1 MYCAHLAGILCMV
14 YRNDIL
20 FLTILIFSCYSIFMW
35 SIFVNVDQD
44 SFLISLFIA
53 LSSVVSMECSKGR
66 WHTFFDILA
75 HHPLPMPGFAA
86 DLASALGL
94 NLPGLGLT
102 VTPGGRPA
110 CVLSTHQGIYLEVC
124 RGHLWRDP
132 GESGFSVGGVL
143 SRLGLCFGTS
153 AGASLCS
160 AWWRHPLG
168 GATEPLPTLTVAS
181 ETVAAQFSLET
192 CVEAQSQ
199 GAWEGQAT
207 LPRQWDIGSSSPG
220 ATRTL
225 KLTFHTTLKISY
237 ILIKKKFF
245 LNHVLPRLIFSHP
258 TSRLGGSFWSEAC
271 LLGYLSLFFY
281 GMWNIEPT
289 CAKLA
294 HLSNFARPKKWGQED
309 VTSWITP
316 NALRRSCFTG
326 GQCCTTPTHPPTHT
340 HTQRPGS
347 LRWV

>member
-168 GATEPLPTLTVAS
+168 GCHGAPAHAHCGIRDSGSPVLFGNMCGSPEP
-181 ETVAAQFSLET
+181 
-192 CVEAQSQ
+192 
-199 GAWEGQAT
+199 GG
-207 LPRQWDIGSSSPG
+207 
-220 ATRTL
+220 
-225 KLTFHTTLKISY
+225 
-237 ILIKKKFF
+237 
-245 LNHVLPRLIFSHP
+245 
-258 TSRLGGSFWSEAC
+258 LGGPGHTPKAMGHWVIQSR
-271 LLGYLSLFFY
+271 GYKDIKAHFSY
-281 GMWNIEPT
+281 NIENQ
-289 CAKLA
+289 LYF
-294 HLSNFARPKKWGQED
+294 N
-309 VTSWITP
+309 
-316 NALRRSCFTG
+316 
-326 GQCCTTPTHPPTHT
+326 
-340 HTQRPGS
+340 
-347 LRWV
+347 